1 MSPSINRFLSVIRK
15 LAGIGITAAM
25 ILCSADV
32 GAQSKKVS
40 LVSSSSTVGQVLKD
54 IEAQTGYLFVYNTS
68 DIDVSKKVSLNFKD
82 AAVSQVLD
90 SVLDG
95 HNVKWHFEGR
105 YIKIM
110 KQEPDGQSKSNG
122 PVKIQGKVCAADGE
136 PLIGA
141 SIMVKGTSTGVITD
155 MDGQFTMEI
164 PTPGTVLVAS
174 YLGFVDQE
182 FEAVGENFDI
192 FLQEDNNTLDELIV
206 VGYGTQRKVTL
217 PVLWALWAE
226 KHLLTGNPP
235 RLQPLFRVQW
245 PESQSHEAATNRAT
259 REATSRSGVSP
270 QSETPLLSS

>member
-110 KQEPDGQSKSNG
+110 KQ
-122 PVKIQGKVCAADGE
+122 
-136 PLIGA
+136 
-141 SIMVKGTSTGVITD
+141 
-155 MDGQFTMEI
+155 
-164 PTPGTVLVAS
+164 
-174 YLGFVDQE
+174 
-182 FEAVGENFDI
+182 
-192 FLQEDNNTLDELIV
+192 
-206 VGYGTQRKVTL
+206 
-217 PVLWALWAE
+217 
-226 KHLLTGNPP
+226 
-235 RLQPLFRVQW
+235 
-245 PESQSHEAATNRAT
+245 
-259 REATSRSGVSP
+259 
-270 QSETPLLSS
+270 

>member
-54 IEAQTGYLFVYNTS
+54 IEAHTGYLFVYNTS

-182 FEAVGENFDI
+182 FEAVGGGKF
-192 FLQEDNNTLDELIV
+192 
-206 VGYGTQRKVTL
+206 
-217 PVLWALWAE
+217 
-226 KHLLTGNPP
+226 
-235 RLQPLFRVQW
+235 
-245 PESQSHEAATNRAT
+245 
-259 REATSRSGVSP
+259 
-270 QSETPLLSS
+270 

>member
-182 FEAVGENFDI
+182 FEAVGGGKILTFS
-192 FLQEDNNTLDELIV
+192 L
-206 VGYGTQRKVTL
+206 RKTTT
-217 PVLWALWAE
+217 
-226 KHLLTGNPP
+226 H
-235 RLQPLFRVQW
+235 
-245 PESQSHEAATNRAT
+245 STN
-259 REATSRSGVSP
+259 
-270 QSETPLLSS
+270 